1 MVRKYVR
8 KTPRTAPGLLDA
20 ATKEVLEG
28 KSSVRAAAK
37 NNNIPRITLHDH
49 VKRQREI
56 EAGESVPHCPTRSIF
71 TEEEEQK
78 LANYVVR
85 AADIYFWNVIIVLFS
100 CYFNV
105 WFFEIKVFSIKQ
117 VSHCWSD
124 SLCGVLSTFNMHV
137 DFAPHYVEFAPHVG
151 QIRQVN
157 DIFLNWFF
165 RN

>member
-49 VKRQREI
+49 VKRQRGI

-85 AADIYFWNVIIVLFS
+85 AADIYFGL
-100 CYFNV
+100 
-105 WFFEIKVFSIKQ
+105 
-117 VSHCWSD
+117 
-124 SLCGVLSTFNMHV
+124 T
-137 DFAPHYVEFAPHVG
+137 P
-151 QIRQVN
+151 R
-157 DIFLNWFF
+157 
-165 RN
+165 